1 VRMVLG
7 DPMTADLLP
16 LAVLMGLAT
25 YPLRAIPFLW
35 HGTRQMPAVA
45 RQYLRLVA
53 PSVLASLAA
62 VSVMIA
68 ADPGGR
74 SALHV
79 GFEWLAVGL
88 CIAVVVLRRNLL
100 LGLLM
105 AAGFMSAMRGLGM
118 VP

>member
-1 VRMVLG
+1 VPRVLG
-7 DPMTADLLP
+7 DSMTADLLP
-16 LAVLMGLAT
+16 LALLMGLAT

-35 HGTRQMPAVA
+35 HGTRRMPPPA

-68 ADPGGR
+68 AGPSGR
-74 SALHV
+74 SAFHV

-88 CIAVVVLRRNLL
+88 CIAVVALRGNLL
-100 LGLLM
+100 LGLLV
-105 AAGFMSAMRGLGM
+105 AAGFISAMRGLGM
-118 VP
+118 AP

>member
-1 VRMVLG
+1 MTRVLG

-74 SALHV
+74 SAFHV

-88 CIAVVVLRRNLL
+88 CIAVVALRGNLF
-100 LGLLM
+100 LGLLI
-105 AAGFMSAMRGLGM
+105 AAGFISAMRGLGIA
-118 VP
+118 P